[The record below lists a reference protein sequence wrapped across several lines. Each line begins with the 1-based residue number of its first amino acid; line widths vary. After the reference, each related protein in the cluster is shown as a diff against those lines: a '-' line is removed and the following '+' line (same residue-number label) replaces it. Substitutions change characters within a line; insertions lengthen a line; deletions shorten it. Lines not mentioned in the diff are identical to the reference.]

1 MADTAINR
9 PQTERRSPIERG
21 VDKVWR
27 FFTSVRNA
35 IYEIA
40 FLTLLVLLGTL
51 RGSDAPQWFA
61 DRIPLL
67 QPVADYATISLSN
80 TGETT

>member
-9 PQTERRSPIERG
+9 KPVQQRSALERG

-40 FLTLLVLLGTL
+40 FLT
-51 RGSDAPQWFA
+51 RGAEVGGGGGFWS
-61 DRIPLL
+61 RL
-67 QPVADYATISLSN
+67 QLHISI
-80 TGETT
+80 GQAF